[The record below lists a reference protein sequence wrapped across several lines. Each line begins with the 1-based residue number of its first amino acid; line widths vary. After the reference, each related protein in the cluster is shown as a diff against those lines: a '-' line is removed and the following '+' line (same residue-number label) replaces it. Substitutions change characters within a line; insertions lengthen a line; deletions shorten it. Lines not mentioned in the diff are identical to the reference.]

1 MKRGK
6 SQVKYCHKFY
16 KLTHSQTQTHWNTL
30 HELRNAGR
38 KECFKWNF
46 LGPAKAP
53 SSPPLRLAGFV
64 LRFFA
69 RVFHKLLC
77 FTIYYLTINENH
89 RFWVENTTIKTVR
102 RRERG
107 AFFCRAAE
115 TAQSRAFLWR
125 NYYDEIRT
133 YRKKKIMAKK
143 KQKKQELFCLLKSTT
158 IIILNCIKKG
168 IKQSEKSFPNTFT
181 NTF

>member
-6 SQVKYCHKFY
+6 SQVKYCHKFN

-53 SSPPLRLAGFV
+53 SSPPPLRLAGLL

-89 RFWVENTTIKTVR
+89 RFWVENTTIKTLR
-102 RRERG
+102 QRERG
-107 AFFCRAAE
+107 AFFFAMRLKLLRAEHSYGGIIAMKYVLMKKENYGKKRSEKTGAVLFAE
-115 TAQSRAFLWR
+115 KH
-125 NYYDEIRT
+125 NYY
-133 YRKKKIMAKK
+133 Y
-143 KQKKQELFCLLKSTT
+143 
-158 IIILNCIKKG
+158 
-168 IKQSEKSFPNTFT
+168 P
-181 NTF
+181 